1 MRLYSQCSGEKISL
15 TLMKIISD
23 LQELPSDY
31 EDLELPDMGERHTDR
46 DRSDNSSG
54 DDDNSSSSDNDDYV
68 DDNDEQEADEG
79 NVNSGGNSMAAVIT
93 NIVNKG

>member
-1 MRLYSQCSGEKISL
+1 
-15 TLMKIISD
+15 MKIISD

-54 DDDNSSSSDNDDYV
+54 DDDNSSSDDDDDV
-68 DDNDEQEADEG
+68 DGNNVEQEADEG
-79 NVNSGGNSMAAVIT
+79 NVNDSGENSMAAVIT
-93 NIVNKG
+93 NIVNRGK